1 MCVYWHIVRSTL
13 SFLFCSLLRKNWLWL
28 DDSLFGFSQSSFRKA
43 HVWSLFHWSDVL
55 RLIKASERK
64 NCVCVCVCVC
74 VKVAQSCLTPCDPMD
89 CSLPGSSVP
98 GILQARILEGIAIL
112 FSRGSSWPKNWT
124 RVSCIAG
131 RFFTVWTTS
140 KAGTNYIL
148 SLFTG
153 NSCPS
158 HQAWLRSNTN
168 SIITDYNISAL
179 SWYFKK
185 VNYKKQ
191 FYKWRRLSLEHL
203 SCFNALFSS
212 LIKRK
217 LTVIFNLVSL

>member
-1 MCVYWHIVRSTL
+1 M
-13 SFLFCSLLRKNWLWL
+13 
-28 DDSLFGFSQSSFRKA
+28 
-43 HVWSLFHWSDVL
+43 
-55 RLIKASERK
+55 
-64 NCVCVCVCVC
+64 CVCVC

-98 GILQARILEGIAIL
+98 GILQARILEEIAIL

-131 RFFTVWTTS
+131 RFFTVWTTR